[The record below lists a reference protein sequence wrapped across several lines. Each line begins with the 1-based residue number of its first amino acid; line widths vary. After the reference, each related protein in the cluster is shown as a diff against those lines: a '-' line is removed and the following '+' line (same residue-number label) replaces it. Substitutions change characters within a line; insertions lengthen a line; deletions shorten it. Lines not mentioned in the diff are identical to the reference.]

1 MMLHPLE
8 EARELCGRA
17 HRKLLERVGS
27 LMIDRPLGDSEALG
41 RRLTR
46 ESLRDEP
53 QDLPLSFAQSPLST
67 PSTPRM
73 SLQFSD

>member
-1 MMLHPLE
+1 MMFHPLE

-46 ESLRDEP
+46 ESLRDES
-53 QDLPLSFAQSPLST
+53 QNLSFPFAQSPVGRDFGRDVLR
-67 PSTPRM
+67 PA
-73 SLQFSD
+73 